1 MDRSFRIGV
10 DIGQR
15 VDHSALCLTEDMP
28 EKVVVKLLVKYP
40 LGTPYKMLVETVA
53 NMVRSVEKQGDV
65 VSFIVDA
72 TGVGAAPTQ
81 MFQEAIPEVT
91 VRPFIF
97 SNKTKR
103 ELIGKVKV
111 LHSFGRLK
119 FATRRGDEIYNHTLH
134 ELIGEMKQLQ
144 AKILKDEGD
153 KAEVEIFK
161 TGKHDDLFTAL
172 ALAVKDVQFDKP
184 TTISFLKDNTFLQ
197 TPLDEQVK
205 MPSVVFF

>member
-1 MDRSFRIGV
+1 MNRSFRIGV

-28 EKVVVKLLVKYP
+28 EKAVVKLLVKYP
-40 LGTPYKMLVETVA
+40 LGTPYKLLVETVA
-53 NMVRSVEKQGDV
+53 NMVRSIGHQGDI

-111 LHSFGRLK
+111 LHSFGRLR
-119 FATRRGDEIYNHTLH
+119 FATRRGDEIYNRTLH
-134 ELIGEMKQLQ
+134 ELVGEMRQLQ
-144 AKILKDEGD
+144 AKVLKDESGT
-153 KAEVEIFK
+153 AEVEIFK

-184 TTISFLKDNTFLQ
+184 ASISFVKDNTWIE
-197 TPLDEQVK
+197 TPLDDK
-205 MPSVVFF
+205 NMPSVVFF